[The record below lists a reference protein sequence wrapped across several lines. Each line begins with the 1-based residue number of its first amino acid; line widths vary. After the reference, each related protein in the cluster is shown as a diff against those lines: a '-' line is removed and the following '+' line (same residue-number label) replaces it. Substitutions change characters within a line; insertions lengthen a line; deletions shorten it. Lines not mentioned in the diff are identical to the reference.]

1 MEMWWAPKV
10 SDVSENSFC
19 QIICLVGMNG
29 SLIVGKGK
37 RSNS

>member
-1 MEMWWAPKV
+1 M
-10 SDVSENSFC
+10 SENLFC

-29 SLIVGKGK
+29 SLIVGKSK